1 MAKRGKAAPQREPKR
16 PRTEDEDVDDA
27 WAHDAQAM
35 AADDASHLQ
44 FLSQARLP
52 DVSAAGAQGR
62 AKERLQAEKRRQR
75 KMLEKEVV
83 PDESDVS
90 TDMEGASESEDD
102 LAEEASDLEEEASD
116 LEEEASDLEEEASD
130 LEEDVSDDLG
140 EEASDQDPLEA
151 AYLAKMERRER
162 RAEAER
168 RALAQ
173 MPLPIRTEKGVIE
186 RVERPSHSRAVYS
199 DEEEEEPEPAVLP
212 TERSTAAEIAQRC
225 LHPDTAM
232 LAIAEAREE
241 IAQLAS
247 RITADPEE
255 SQGLLRQLLVFAQR
269 RVSLD
274 GQRVNMH
281 PYIRQL
287 ALLSLLAV
295 FVDILP
301 GYRIRALSE
310 AEQRERVSRDV
321 ARRRE
326 WEQALVGLYREYLE
340 CCEADVRDAASP
352 IAPIARRC
360 FCTLLVRAPHF
371 NFRKNLLASV
381 IALLSR
387 RAWTDASQQC
397 FDALVELLRQD
408 RDGEMGL
415 ELVMLLYRMIRERH
429 LAVHA
434 NVLDVLVH
442 LRLRSELSRHVRQG
456 PMGAPTAAESR
467 RADPRQVRK
476 GLAVHRSKK
485 QAKRDRHVR
494 QIESEMREAEATLDL
509 EEREKRQSETLKLVF
524 ALYIRILKTDD
535 VPVPLLASAL
545 EGIVHFAHHVS
556 ADFFRDL
563 VGVLRSHVAS
573 AMEAGDVRH
582 ALLCIVTALELQAG
596 QGGALELDLGAFYA
610 ALYQLLWPLSMHP
623 NIEATLGE
631 GGLRTH
637 SLSALLF
644 RAMDLAL
651 VKAPR
656 HTLHVSLE
664 RTAAMLRRLLTAA
677 LQWPTTTTLHALQTA
692 HAILARTTAMDT
704 RFEALLDN
712 RDAVHDGTYDAF
724 AEQPDSAR
732 VLASGEPCWE
742 LLLLCR
748 THANAQVRATADA
761 LLSGR

>member
-1 MAKRGKAAPQREPKR
+1 
-16 PRTEDEDVDDA
+16 
-27 WAHDAQAM
+27 
-35 AADDASHLQ
+35 
-44 FLSQARLP
+44 
-52 DVSAAGAQGR
+52 
-62 AKERLQAEKRRQR
+62 
-75 KMLEKEVV
+75 MLEKEVV

-130 LEEDVSDDLG
+130 LEED
-140 EEASDQDPLEA
+140 ASDQDPLEA

-269 RVSLD
+269 CVSLD

-301 GYRIRALSE
+301 GYRIRALSD

-397 FDALVELLRQD
+397 FDALVELLD
-408 RDGEMGL
+408 
-415 ELVMLLYRMIRERH
+415 EL
-429 LAVHA
+429 
-434 NVLDVLVH
+434 
-442 LRLRSELSRHVRQG
+442 
-456 PMGAPTAAESR
+456 
-467 RADPRQVRK
+467 
-476 GLAVHRSKK
+476 
-485 QAKRDRHVR
+485 
-494 QIESEMREAEATLDL
+494 
-509 EEREKRQSETLKLVF
+509 
-524 ALYIRILKTDD
+524 
-535 VPVPLLASAL
+535 
-545 EGIVHFAHHVS
+545 
-556 ADFFRDL
+556 
-563 VGVLRSHVAS
+563 
-573 AMEAGDVRH
+573 
-582 ALLCIVTALELQAG
+582 
-596 QGGALELDLGAFYA
+596 
-610 ALYQLLWPLSMHP
+610 
-623 NIEATLGE
+623 
-631 GGLRTH
+631 
-637 SLSALLF
+637 
-644 RAMDLAL
+644 LAL
-651 VKAPR
+651 VTDP
-656 HTLHVSLE
+656 VG
-664 RTAAMLRRLLTAA
+664 
-677 LQWPTTTTLHALQTA
+677 
-692 HAILARTTAMDT
+692 AILLVVLVGDPDDLVAVGQGDLLELGVAVDHAHGLRGRDLLVAVLGPHQLRHDDDRHDRQQDPGHRAAQETMRTFHEHLQVSERIRPATIPAQPNRTT
-704 RFEALLDN
+704 
-712 RDAVHDGTYDAF
+712 V
-724 AEQPDSAR
+724 
-732 VLASGEPCWE
+732 
-742 LLLLCR
+742 
-748 THANAQVRATADA
+748 
-761 LLSGR
+761 